1 MTAGR
6 EPEHALRDIGA
17 LLRENEALRAE
28 NLALRELCL
37 ANATAKQQAARYKAE
52 LAEIL
57 GSRAWALVRHGRRL
71 ATFFRRQK
79 AFPPANERWD
89 RLRCARSRSIPA
101 PPGQKVSVIVP
112 NYNHA
117 PYLEERLRSIFDQTY
132 PPREVIFLDDAST
145 DDSVAV
151 ARRLASES
159 PVPVRFVL
167 NESNSG
173 STFRQWLKGIDLAGG
188 DLVWIAESDDTCRPE
203 LLERLVSAFVDP
215 EVTLAY
221 CQSAM
226 IGHDGQQYAADYLSD
241 TENLS
246 PVRWRYPYCVSGDE
260 EVELALSQRNTIPN
274 ASAVVFRRPD
284 LIEERDELGTLRLAG
299 DWLFY
304 AMRVRRGKIAYI
316 PESLNGHRHHDGTV
330 RSGFERAVEL
340 FEEQL
345 RVKGRIF
352 EAFPVTAD
360 AISGSMARGF
370 AEYAD
375 RTRELGLRTPMTAHP
390 RLRPHIDRIRDLAR
404 TQQLALEDRRVL
416 VVLSGV
422 SDEPEPISAIRL
434 ANALARR
441 FRVFLCNALPGVLD
455 PRAVSR
461 VDPRVVWLEGT
472 LGIRPWSWDGEPHS
486 EARASSRRAEVI
498 RELIAFHGIDA
509 IHVSGDPARRL
520 VVAAGLERTIRR
532 IEAPGARGCRPA
544 CADRRHLGV
553 RRDTRSTGQTRTPDR
568 HLPISLHDANSAPRP
583 AS

>member
-1 MTAGR
+1 MTADR
-6 EPEHALRDIGA
+6 EPEDALRDAGA
-17 LLRENEALRAE
+17 LLRENEALCAE
-28 NLALRELCL
+28 NLALRELCF
-37 ANATAKQQAARYKAE
+37 AHAVAKQQAARYKAE
-52 LAEIL
+52 LDEIL
-57 GSRAWALVRHGRRL
+57 GSRAWALVRHLRRL
-71 ATFFRRQK
+71 ATFFRRRK
-79 AFPPANERWD
+79 ASVPANERWD
-89 RLRCARSRSIPA
+89 RLRHGRSRSIPV

-117 PYLEERLRSIFDQTY
+117 PYLEERLRSIFDQTH
-132 PPREVIFLDDAST
+132 PPHEVIFLDDAST
-145 DDSVAV
+145 DESVAV
-151 ARRLASES
+151 ARRLSSES
-159 PVPVRFVL
+159 PLPVRFVL

-241 TENLS
+241 TEDLS

-260 EVELALSQRNTIPN
+260 DVELALSQRNTIPN

-284 LIEERDELGTLRLAG
+284 AIEERDELATLRLAG

-316 PESLNGHRHHDGTV
+316 PESLNGHRHHGRTV
-330 RSGFERAVEL
+330 RSGFERTVAL

-345 RVKGRIF
+345 RVKQRIF
-352 EAFPVTAD
+352 EAFPVTAE

-375 RTRELGLRTPMTAHP
+375 RTRELGAPTPMTAHP
-390 RLRPHIDRIRDLAR
+390 GLRPHIDCIRDLAHTR
-404 TQQLALEDRRVL
+404 QPAREDGRVL
-416 VVLSGV
+416 IVLSGV
-422 SDEPEPISAIRL
+422 SDEPGPLAAIRL
-434 ANALARR
+434 ANALAGRV
-441 FRVFLCNALPGVLD
+441 RVFLCNARPGVLD
-455 PRAVSR
+455 PWAASR
-461 VDPRVVWLEGT
+461 VDPRVVLLEGT
-472 LGIRPWSWDGEPHS
+472 LGFRPWSWDGEPHS
-486 EARASSRRAEVI
+486 DAGTSSRRAEVI

-520 VVAAGLERTIRR
+520 VVAAGLEPTIRR
-532 IEAPGARGCRPA
+532 IEAPGARGRRPA
-544 CADRRHLGV
+544 CAIG
-553 RRDTRSTGQTRTPDR
+553 
-568 HLPISLHDANSAPRP
+568 
-583 AS
+583 